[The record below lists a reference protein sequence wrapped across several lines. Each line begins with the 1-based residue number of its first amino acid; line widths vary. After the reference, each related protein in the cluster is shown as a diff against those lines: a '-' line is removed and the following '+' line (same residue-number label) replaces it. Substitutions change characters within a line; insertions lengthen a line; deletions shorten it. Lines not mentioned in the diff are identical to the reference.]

1 MKYIVYQTLNK
12 VNNKIY
18 IGVHKCKD
26 PDVFDGYIGCGVVIT
41 SPSSYMKP
49 CTPFQYAVKKYGT
62 SNFVRTT
69 LRIFD
74 NEEDAYNLE
83 KEIVTKEF
91 INRIDTYNVQLG
103 GYGGWHG
110 PSYKV
115 YQFDL
120 KHKFLKEWN
129 TIIDAADFYNVSDTA
144 IANSIKYNRISCGF
158 FWSKERNID
167 KKEYVLSNESKS
179 IVCYQYNLK
188 GKVVNIYNSI
198 IEAANDN
205 NTTVAQIRR
214 AVQAGYRVNDYYY
227 SDKLYESYTGYNKL
241 SIRKRS
247 IYIYSL
253 EGDYITELKN
263 SKEIYDFFGI
273 KTTHVITVAIR
284 ANKPYKE
291 YQISL
296 ERVDKM
302 DKVVSRLNLPKK
314 VGRYSN
320 TGDLLEEFNSATE
333 AVKKYGTGAQRCLKG
348 VQKQCKNFIFKYI

>member
-18 IGVHKCKD
+18 VGVHKCKD

-41 SPSSYMKP
+41 SPSSYMNP
-49 CTPFQYAVKKYGT
+49 YTPFQYAVKKYGT
-62 SNFVRTT
+62 SKFVRTT
-69 LRIFD
+69 LKVYD

-91 INRIDTYNVQLG
+91 IDRDDTYNIKVG
-103 GYGGWHG
+103 GFGGS
-110 PSYKV
+110 SYYSRI

-120 KHKFLKEWN
+120 NCNLIKKW
-129 TIIDAADFYNVSDTA
+129 TAIIDAADFYNVSDTA
-144 IANSIKYNRISCGF
+144 IANAIKFKRACRDFYWSRNDSIN
-158 FWSKERNID
+158 KE
-167 KKEYVLSNESKS
+167 EYVPYRGSEK

-188 GKVVNIYNSI
+188 GKVINIYNSI
-198 IEAANDN
+198 VEAANDN

-227 SDKLYESYTGYNKL
+227 SNKLYESYTGYNKL

-296 ERVDKM
+296 DRVDKM
-302 DKVVSRLNLPKK
+302 DKAVSRLNLPKK

-333 AVKKYGTGAQRCLKG
+333 AVEKYGFGAQRCLKG
-348 VQKQCKNFIFKYI
+348 IQKQCKGFIFKYI